1 VATTLEATMHSRIT
15 LAAACLLASLAVPGA
30 AQAPGG
36 APVAQPWFERLE
48 DSQWVRLS
56 GAGIARRQGRVA
68 EHGATELV
76 IISDNQPIRL
86 PATAVDTLWTRG
98 RSTVAGLV
106 VGAILGGALG
116 ALAGTEFGEENAGSA
131 KTILSLGGIGAAGGG
146 LLGALIGTA
155 IPRWQRR
162 FPSRRT

>member
-1 VATTLEATMHSRIT
+1 MHSRSAIVT
-15 LAAACLLASLAVPGA
+15 LCLLAGLPFPGA
-30 AQAPGG
+30 AQAPAGT
-36 APVAQPWFERLE
+36 PVAPPWFEQLE

-68 EHGATELV
+68 ERSATELV
-76 IISDNQPIRL
+76 VISENQPIRL
-86 PATAVDTLWTRG
+86 PTTAVDTIWTRG

-106 VGAILGGALG
+106 AGALLGGALG

-131 KTILSLGGIGAAGGG
+131 STILALGGIGAASGG

-162 FPSRRT
+162 FP

>member
-1 VATTLEATMHSRIT
+1 MHRRTVLVAV
-15 LAAACLLASLAVPGA
+15 CLLAGLAVPA
-30 AQAPGG
+30 AGQAPGG
-36 APVAQPWFERLE
+36 TPLAQPWFERLQ

-68 EHGATELV
+68 EHGPTELV
-76 IISDNQPIRL
+76 VISENQAIRL
-86 PATAVDTLWTRG
+86 RATEVDTLWTRG

-106 VGAILGGALG
+106 VGALLGGALG

-131 KTILSLGGIGAAGGG
+131 RLILGLGGIGAASGG
-146 LLGALIGTA
+146 LLGALVGTA

-162 FPSRRT
+162 FPSKEAS